1 MELKDAVVL
10 ITGGAIRLGRAHG
23 LHLAGK
29 GAHIA
34 FAYLPGEPW
43 QETKKE
49 IEALGV
55 RCTATELDVRNLDGV
70 RQWMAQTDKEF
81 GRIDVLINN
90 ASPWVM
96 RPFLEVTEAEYDLC
110 NDVTVKAAFFCTQA
124 VAPFMLRAGRGVIIN
139 IADLSVYATW
149 PHLAHHAIAKAGV
162 VQLTHYAARELG
174 PAIRCNAVAPGPV
187 LHAPGL
193 HGRANRG
200 GQAAHLGQAPGRAR
214 RCVTDDCVL
223 DRERLPQWS
232 CLFCR
237 WWGAVCLF
245 LSGAWCVYEDPRTMQ
260 HAPIFLRSRLWIL
273 CSPPIVILNGHL
285 DPE

>member
-1 MELKDAVVL
+1 MEIQDAVVL

-34 FAYLPGEPW
+34 FTYLPGEPW

-55 RCTATELDVRNLDGV
+55 RCTATELDVRNLDAV
-70 RQWMAQTDKEF
+70 RQWMARTEHEF
-81 GRIDVLINN
+81 GHIDVLINN
-90 ASPWVM
+90 ASPWIM

-124 VAPFMLRAGRGVIIN
+124 VAPYMLRAGRGVIIN

-187 LHAPGL
+187 LMPPDFTAEQTEAARQHTLVKRLGAPGDVSRMIAFL
-193 HGRANRG
+193 IEN
-200 GQAAHLGQAPGRAR
+200 
-214 RCVTDDCVL
+214 D
-223 DRERLPQWS
+223 
-232 CLFCR
+232 
-237 WWGAVCLF
+237 F
-245 LSGAWCVYEDPRTMQ
+245 LSGHVYFVDGGEL
-260 HAPIFLRSRLWIL
+260 FSY
-273 CSPPIVILNGHL
+273 S
-285 DPE
+285 